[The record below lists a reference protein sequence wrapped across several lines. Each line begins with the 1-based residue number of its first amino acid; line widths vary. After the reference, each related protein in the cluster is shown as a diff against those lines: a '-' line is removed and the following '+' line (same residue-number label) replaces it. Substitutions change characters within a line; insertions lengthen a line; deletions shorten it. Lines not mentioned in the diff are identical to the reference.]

1 MAIFN
6 SYVSHY
12 QRVNQPNDLVRQVD
26 LAGSERA
33 SRTGAEGSTLK
44 LGPMWPV
51 WPICGTD
58 VGVGCWVNKE
68 ERGLV

>member
-44 LGPMWPV
+44 LGPM
-51 WPICGTD
+51 
-58 VGVGCWVNKE
+58 
-68 ERGLV
+68 